1 MSERVLTSI
10 IDLVENAAPQDNR
23 KTFERLWSILESM
36 RLKIDAR
43 FELTQD
49 PASKKFESY
58 KDIPG
63 IAEGAEGSLRTYSGP
78 EVDWFV
84 HSYIGSPESSF
95 TNMHITI
102 SLGPQSL
109 VPNFGFALGTIPDLF
124 MYMDYIPR
132 VDLLGN
138 INYADKYYSDVNKEY
153 LELQADERFRPFVS
167 RDLYTRIA
175 MTPTAVGY
183 NADIDDATIDR
194 IEKAAHDRLDRW
206 LRWVDEAT
214 PTPIE
219 SRPQIAARDEQV
231 RKNIC
236 RRDPAN
242 SLADKMFGPDNAH
255 EMVELLWG
263 GSRTLPRPDGN
274 DTEQRPMD

>member
-10 IDLVENAAPQDNR
+10 IDLVENAPAQNNR
-23 KTFERLWSILESM
+23 ETFNRLWKILSDM
-36 RLKIDAR
+36 RAKIDAR
-43 FELTQD
+43 FELNLD
-49 PASKKFESY
+49 PACKKFEDY
-58 KDIPG
+58 KNITTSK
-63 IAEGAEGSLRTYSGP
+63 EGAEGSLRTFSGP
-78 EVDWFV
+78 EIDWFV

-102 SLGPQSL
+102 SLGPQYL

-132 VDLLGN
+132 VDLLSN
-138 INYADKYYSDVNKEY
+138 INYVDKYFTDVNVEY
-153 LELQADERFRPFVS
+153 LDLQADPRFRPFIS
-167 RDLYTRIA
+167 RDLYTRVA
-175 MTPTAVGY
+175 LTPTAVGY
-183 NADIDDATIDR
+183 NADIDSATIDK
-194 IEKAAHDRLDRW
+194 IENIAHARLDRW
-206 LRWVDEAT
+206 LKWVDEAT

-219 SRPQIAARDEQV
+219 TRAQLMARDEQV

-242 SLADKMFGPDNAH
+242 SLAEKMFGKDNADQ
-255 EMVELLWG
+255 MVELLWG

-274 DTEQRPMD
+274 DTQLAPRV